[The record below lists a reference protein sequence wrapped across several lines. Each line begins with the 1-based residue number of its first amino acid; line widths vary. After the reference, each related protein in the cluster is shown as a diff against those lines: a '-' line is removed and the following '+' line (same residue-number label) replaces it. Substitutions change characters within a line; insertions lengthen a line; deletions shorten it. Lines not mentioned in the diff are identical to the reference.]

1 MKIVVLYRPNSE
13 HGRVV
18 EQFIHDYQNT
28 HGTGKMEVLNLDS
41 REGTATASLYDVMR
55 YPSILALREDGQLL
69 RSWEGEPMP
78 LMDELAAYA
87 YS

>member
-1 MKIVVLYRPNSE
+1 M
-13 HGRVV
+13 
-18 EQFIHDYQNT
+18 EQFIHDYQNM
-28 HGTGKMEVLNLDS
+28 HGTGKIEVLNLDS
-41 REGTATASLYDVMR
+41 REGTATASLYDVMQ